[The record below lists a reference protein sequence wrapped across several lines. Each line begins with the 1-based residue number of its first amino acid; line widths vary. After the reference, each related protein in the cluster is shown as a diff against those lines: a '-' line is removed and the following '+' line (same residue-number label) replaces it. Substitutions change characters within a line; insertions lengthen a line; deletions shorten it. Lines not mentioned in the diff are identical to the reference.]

1 MHRHFKRGIMEQN
14 ERIHI
19 EIEIL
24 QKKIDLWIRKEH
36 EIYYRE
42 AEKRINDKAIHFA
55 QRWTYT
61 DHQDLLSKLLIDV
74 MVNYIAKE
82 ERLNT
87 YEEDLIP
94 KMERLAETAENLNSA
109 VAKLRHETT
118 PDEH

>member
-1 MHRHFKRGIMEQN
+1 MHRHFKRKIMEQA

-24 QKKIDLWIRKEH
+24 QKKIDLWIRREH

-42 AEKRINDKAIHFA
+42 AEKRINEKAIHFA

-94 KMERLAETAENLNSA
+94 KMEQLAETAGNLNSA
-109 VAKLRHETT
+109 VAKLEQEAT
-118 PDEH
+118 PNEH

>member
-1 MHRHFKRGIMEQN
+1 MHRHLKRGIMEQS

-24 QKKIDLWIRKEH
+24 QRKIDLWIRKEH

-42 AEKRINDKAIHFA
+42 AEKRINDRAMRFA

-74 MVNYIAKE
+74 MV
-82 ERLNT
+82 RQRQLG
-87 YEEDLIP
+87 P
-94 KMERLAETAENLNSA
+94 CRFCG
-109 VAKLRHETT
+109 RH
-118 PDEH
+118 PA

>member
-1 MHRHFKRGIMEQN
+1 MHRHFKRRIMEQA

-24 QKKIDLWIRKEH
+24 QKKIDLWIRREH

-42 AEKRINDKAIHFA
+42 AEKRINEKAIHFA

-74 MVNYIAKE
+74 MVNYIAKDTS
-82 ERLNT
+82 RPAHHPCAQGASCRV
-87 YEEDLIP
+87 IR
-94 KMERLAETAENLNSA
+94 MR
-109 VAKLRHETT
+109 
-118 PDEH
+118 EHPARP

>member
-1 MHRHFKRGIMEQN
+1 MHRHFKRRIMEQT

-24 QKKIDLWIRKEH
+24 QKKIDLWIRREH

-42 AEKRINDKAIHFA
+42 AEKRINEKAIHFA

-94 KMERLAETAENLNSA
+94 KMERLAEAAENLNSQ
-109 VAKLRHETT
+109 VAKLKQEAT
-118 PDEH
+118 PNEH

>member
-1 MHRHFKRGIMEQN
+1 MEKT

-24 QKKIDLWIRKEH
+24 QKKIDLWIRREH

-42 AEKRINDKAIHFA
+42 AEKRINEKAINFA

-94 KMERLAETAENLNSA
+94 RMERLAGAAENLNTA
-109 VAKLRHETT
+109 VAKLKQEAA
-118 PDEH
+118 PSEH